1 MVKVAVPFLTSTG
14 VGLPFTYMNTFLVA
28 FLPTTT
34 VTVTLVAG
42 STVAG
47 AMIVIAGSAFV
58 MLTDPFT
65 SLYS

>member
-1 MVKVAVPFLTSTG
+1 
-14 VGLPFTYMNTFLVA
+14 MNTFLVA